1 MMPCLIVSFPLLIN
15 SDSVS
20 PLAITMGLGLSK
32 PQFQSRC
39 IGINLAD
46 ALEMATY
53 FSRAFPHNAWSLLM
67 PSPASV
73 VYRRKY
79 FASPSG
85 TSIVTGSWPPR
96 RGGEV

>member
-1 MMPCLIVSFPLLIN
+1 MGHQCLHHSTGDTNVMPCLIVSFPLLIN

-73 VYRRKY
+73 V
-79 FASPSG
+79 
-85 TSIVTGSWPPR
+85 
-96 RGGEV
+96 